1 MIMDNYKNVSNI
13 KVIVTSEEYSLIDTV
28 TRCRLGVTL
37 WVSPDITDEFFV
49 TSYARLK
56 DGDSFDEAK
65 GRRIARAKAT
75 TRAYNVASKRLYRL
89 DATLWDMMISI
100 RKFLWKSMEVER
112 LNREYIKR

>member
-1 MIMDNYKNVSNI
+1 MIMDYKNVSNI

-65 GRRIARAKAT
+65 GRRVARAKAT
-75 TRAYNVASKRLYRL
+75 TRAYNIASKRLYKL
-89 DATLWDMMISI
+89 DSTLWNMMISI
-100 RKFLWKSMEVER
+100 RKFIRKSMEVER
-112 LNREYIKR
+112 LNGEYIKR